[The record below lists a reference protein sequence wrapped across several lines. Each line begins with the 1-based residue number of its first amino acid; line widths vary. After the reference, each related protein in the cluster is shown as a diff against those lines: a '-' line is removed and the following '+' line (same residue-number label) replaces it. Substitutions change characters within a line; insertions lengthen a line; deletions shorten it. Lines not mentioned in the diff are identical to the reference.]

1 MTVVDT
7 AYGKV
12 RGAELADGVL
22 AWRGVP
28 YAAPPAG
35 ALRLRPPQPPEPW
48 AGIRDALDYGNRS
61 LQPDLGP
68 GPRVPLP
75 PADEDCL
82 YLNVTAPAGA
92 VPSRAVPAGAG
103 GRPVLLWIHGG
114 GFETGQGPD
123 QAGDGAAFARS
134 HGLVVVTFNYRLGAL
149 GFLDVPGE
157 DPTGAC
163 GLHDQVAALRWTRE
177 NIAAFGGD
185 PGQVTVYGLSAG
197 GKSVTNLLAS
207 PLTKGLIRRAAQSS
221 GGDHVKDPEQARAVS
236 GRFFRAL
243 GAVPGRIRALPAA
256 DILAAQ
262 LAVAGPPRSTWIWRP
277 SVDGAALTAA
287 PLAAIAGGAAAGVP
301 LLLQTCAR
309 ETALYQ
315 LMDPTAAAQA
325 DRVLAGYFG
334 RDRAAA
340 LLADYAAA
348 FPGLDATSLRGVAVM
363 TDERYVVRTERLAA
377 AHAAHAPVWRSRY
390 DGPYTGTEDAPD
402 PEFARYA
409 PLLDGAHGADGA
421 GIWQGGDGPAAALHA
436 AWGAYAT
443 TGDPGW
449 ASYAADERT
458 AMIFAADGPQLAG
471 DPFARAR
478 AMWAG
483 LDWQPGPWWAVDGIS

>member
-1 MTVVDT
+1 MTVVQT

-12 RGAELADGVL
+12 RGTEVAEGVL

-28 YAAPPAG
+28 YAAPPVG
-35 ALRLRPPQPPEPW
+35 ELRLRPPVPPPPW
-48 AGIRDALDYGNRS
+48 AGVRDTLAYGNRS
-61 LQPDLGP
+61 LQPDLVAEPQGP
-68 GPRVPLP
+68 PAP

-92 VPSRAVPAGAG
+92 A

-114 GFETGQGPD
+114 GFQMGHGPD
-123 QAGDGAAFARS
+123 QAGDGAAFAKS

-157 DPTGAC
+157 RPTGAL

-207 PLTKGLIRRAAQSS
+207 PLTRGLIARAAESS
-221 GGDHVKDPEQARAVS
+221 GGDHVKSPGQARGLT
-236 GRFFRAL
+236 GRFFAEL
-243 GAVPGRIRALPAA
+243 GTTPGRIRAVPAA
-256 DILAAQ
+256 DVLAAQ
-262 LAVAGPPRSTWIWRP
+262 LAVAASPASTWIWRP
-277 SVDGAALTAA
+277 SVDGTALTDF

-315 LMDPTAAAQA
+315 LMDPRAAAQA
-325 DRVLAGYFG
+325 ERVLAGYFG
-334 RDRAAA
+334 QERAAA
-340 LLADYAAA
+340 MLAGYAAD
-348 FPGLDATSLRGVAVM
+348 FPGLDEAELRGVTVM
-363 TDERYVVRTERLAA
+363 TDERYVARTERLAD
-377 AHAAHAPVWRSRY
+377 AHAAHGPVWRSRY
-390 DGPYTGTEDAPD
+390 DGPYTGLEDDPD

-409 PLLDGAHGADGA
+409 HLLHGAHGSDGA

-436 AWGAYAT
+436 AWGAFAT
-443 TGDPGW
+443 AGDPGW
-449 ASYAADERT
+449 PGYEPGERSAMTFTAEGPRLAS
-458 AMIFAADGPQLAG
+458 

-478 AMWAG
+478 QAWAG
-483 LDWQPGPWWAVDGIS
+483 LDWQPGTWWAVDGVS

>member
-1 MTVVDT
+1 MTVADT

-12 RGAELADGVL
+12 RGTEIADGVL

-28 YAAPPAG
+28 YAAPPVG
-35 ALRLRPPQPPEPW
+35 ALRLRPPVPPEPW
-48 AGIRDALDYGNRS
+48 AGIRDALGYGSRS
-61 LQPDLGP
+61 LQPDP
-68 GPRVPLP
+68 DVAPRAPLP

-92 VPSRAVPAGAG
+92 E

-114 GFETGQGPD
+114 GFELGHGPD
-123 QAGDGAAFARS
+123 LAGDGAAFARS

-157 DPTGAC
+157 GPTGAF
-163 GLHDQVAALRWTRE
+163 GLHDQIAALRWTRE

-185 PGQVTVYGLSAG
+185 PEQVTIYGLSAG

-207 PLTKGLIRRAAQSS
+207 PLARGLFARAAESS
-221 GGDHVKDPEQARAVS
+221 GGDHVKDPEQARQLTQ
-236 GRFFRAL
+236 RFFAAL
-243 GAVPGRIRALPAA
+243 GTAPGRVRSVPAA

-262 LAVAGPPRSTWIWRP
+262 RGVATGPESTWIWRP
-277 SVDGAALTAA
+277 SVDGTALAGA
-287 PLAAIAGGAAAGVP
+287 PLAAIAGGAGARVP

-315 LMDPTAAAQA
+315 LMDRRAGAQA

-334 RDRAAA
+334 PARAAE
-340 LLADYAAA
+340 LIERYAGAY
-348 FPGLDATSLRGVAVM
+348 PELDQAQLRGVPLM

-390 DGPYTGTEDAPD
+390 DGPYTAAEGGQDPD
-402 PEFARYA
+402 FARYA
-409 PLLDGAHGADGA
+409 HLLHGAHGSDGA
-421 GIWQGGDGPAAALHA
+421 GIWLGGGAASSAALHR
-436 AWGAYAT
+436 AWGAFAA

-449 ASYAADERT
+449 PRYDPGGARS
-458 AMIFAADGPQLAG
+458 AMIFGPDGPRPAD
-471 DPFARAR
+471 DPFSFARET
-478 AMWAG
+478 WAG
-483 LDWQPGPWWAVDGIS
+483 LDWWPGPWWQVDGVS